1 MSMAQIYII
10 LGGPAVGKTT
20 TAKQLAA
27 QFSKSLLIHAD
38 EIRNM
43 VVSGMELPGKEW
55 SPGLVEQLSLARQST
70 AYMAQLYQKAGFTVI
85 IDDFWDPHSHMSE
98 YGALLTNPA
107 VCKVIL
113 APSQETAHARNL
125 QRSGPGPI
133 RDYLD
138 AGIHLVYENL
148 NSESVNLQADG
159 WLVLDTSDISTKE
172 IVEHLLEF
180 ARERRLH
187 RGASS

>member
-1 MSMAQIYII
+1 MLMAHIYFI

-20 TAKQLAA
+20 TAKLLAA
-27 QFSKSLLIHAD
+27 QFSNSLLIHVD

-43 VVSGMELPGKEW
+43 VVSGMELPGEEW
-55 SPGLVEQLSLARQST
+55 SPRLVEQLCLARQSA

-98 YGALLTNPA
+98 YGTILTHPA

-138 AGIHLVYENL
+138 AGIHQVYQNL
-148 NSESVNLQADG
+148 DLISTNLQADG
-159 WLVLDTSDISTKE
+159 WLVLDTSNLSTNE
-172 IVEHLLEF
+172 VVDHLLEL
-180 ARERRLH
+180 AEERR
-187 RGASS
+187 